1 MIETFANFQGDSR
14 NPGSSKKITSKFSKK
29 SMGVTREDMCK
40 DCQQNPETTID
51 EKTEILFEQ
60 EKDRQENLLK
70 RQKYLNERLMRA
82 KGKQNTLTRML
93 SQYQEALA
101 DEGMG
106 HVLTQSNFHAK
117 INEDGPVYNFGKLY
131 SQQMSKQQKKSFGN
145 EPIIHESEIMEDKLN
160 GSPNQVEGKSKS
172 GKHKGSGKKRYKN
185 PVKKVKR
192 GARKFDSTDKSYK
205 DLKTT
210 GTAKSKQG
218 LDGMGRITGNMSGT
232 GAFKKKKT
240 PKVKRKS
247 TKKQNKLKETGNE
260 VKKRNTKRSRD
271 PEPTVK
277 VSEPRMKDYSKRS
290 YNQTPKRDN
299 PSGKKKTSKNPPMK
313 NRNTAS
319 RPRISPV
326 GSNKHMHPV
335 QSEKQLR
342 QNQHMSRIPMKN
354 VEKSNSSKRLKP
366 ERSQDK
372 LARARMKHKSR
383 VSSVFADEKMPKPMI
398 SRNASKRALSK
409 NCNDLD
415 VKLNVGIRIQIGD
428 IGPICSLLFYKK
440 HLLCFVNTIS

>member
-1 MIETFANFQGDSR
+1 
-14 NPGSSKKITSKFSKK
+14 
-29 SMGVTREDMCK
+29 MCK

-93 SQYQEALA
+93 FQYQEALA

-131 SQQMSKQQKKSFGN
+131 SQQMDKQQKKSFRN
-145 EPIIHESEIMEDKLN
+145 EPTIQESEIMEDKLN
-160 GSPNQVEGKSKS
+160 GASNQDEGKSKS

-192 GARKFDSTDKSYK
+192 GARKFDSTDKSYN

-210 GTAKSKQG
+210 GTVKSKQG
-218 LDGMGRITGNMSGT
+218 LDGMGKITGNLTGT

-247 TKKQNKLKETGNE
+247 NKKQNKLKETGNE
-260 VKKRNTKRSRD
+260 IKKLDKSAKLKRNMKRSRD
-271 PEPTVK
+271 PEPKVK

-290 YNQTPKRDN
+290 YNQTPKRN
-299 PSGKKKTSKNPPMK
+299 NQNGKKMSSKNPPMK

-342 QNQHMSRIPMKN
+342 QNQHGLRIPIKN
-354 VEKSNSSKRLKP
+354 VEKSNSSKRLKL

-383 VSSVFADEKMPKPMI
+383 VSSVFADEKIPKPMI

-409 NCNDLD
+409 NCNHFLT
-415 VKLNVGIRIQIGD
+415 KLNICINIQIRN
-428 IGPICSLLFYKK
+428 C
-440 HLLCFVNTIS
+440 